1 MSRIHAIA
9 IATLVAITTGCA
21 LAPASGSTTSTSEID
36 FDGFVD
42 GPGLKVR
49 LEAFDVGTNKFG
61 ALKTVTAATT
71 PSFAA
76 GAICPNSPAL
86 YRYTGKID
94 LHWPIWWK
102 WVGDGTYEARVR
114 AFKVTSSGELPVFF
128 TTNPNAGLCMS
139 QHAFNSTCDFNNV
152 AVSKCG
158 FKIYEATV
166 KGTGP
171 APWNN

>member
-1 MSRIHAIA
+1 MLRY
-9 IATLVAITTGCA
+9 LKVLFA
-21 LAPASGSTTSTSEID
+21 LALASCAVGPTSGSVTSTSEIS

-49 LEAFDVGTNKFG
+49 LEAFDNGPDKFYG
-61 ALKTVTAATT
+61 VKTVTASTT
-71 PSFAA
+71 ASFQA

-94 LHWPIWWK
+94 LIWPFWWNYNN
-102 WVGDGTYEARVR
+102 GTYEARVR
-114 AFKVTSSGELPVFF
+114 AFKLTSSGETPVFF
-128 TTNPNAGLCMS
+128 TANPDPGICMAEN
-139 QHAFNSTCDFNNV
+139 AFNNTCDFYNV
-152 AVSKCG
+152 AVECG

-166 KGTGP
+166 KGVGS